1 MTNVK
6 KMAHGLTEKQG
17 TELCETIGKM
27 LVLELESE
35 VVKAKVKK
43 MITEYVKK
51 NKINANPAV
60 LSDKAEWRVQV
71 RLKK

>member
-1 MTNVK
+1 MTDVE
-6 KMAHGLTEKQG
+6 KMVHGLTEKQG

-27 LVLELESE
+27 LVMELESDA
-35 VVKAKVKK
+35 VKAKVKK
-43 MITEYVKK
+43 MVADYVKK
-51 NKINANPAV
+51 NKINANPTV